1 MITTALFLL
10 TLGGFAAGSFYIPF
24 KKVRNWAWESYWLT
38 NGLFAWIIVPWLVA
52 VLTVPNLT
60 AVLREAPG
68 STIFWTYLFGL
79 LWGIG
84 AVTFGL
90 SMRYLGMSLGY
101 AIALG
106 LCAVFGTIVP
116 PIYFGTFGQ
125 LFSRA
130 SGLTTLGG
138 VLVCLI
144 GIAICGWAGMSKEKE
159 LSAEEKKKTIEE
171 FNFTKGLFVAILAG
185 VMSACIAFGFA
196 AGRPIAR
203 LAVDRGASVLWQNN
217 PALAIVLMGGF
228 TTNLIWCMFLNVKN
242 RTAKDYVNRTGAPLA
257 NNYIFCALAGITWYI
272 QFMFYGMGT
281 TKMGEYAFASWTIH
295 MALII
300 VFSNMWGLIFKEWKG
315 ASRRTIRII
324 ITGIFVVVLSVVFIG
339 AGSWLES
346 VGK

>member
-1 MITTALFLL
+1 VVLL
-10 TLGGFAAGSFYIPF
+10 TVS
-24 KKVRNWAWESYWLT
+24 
-38 NGLFAWIIVPWLVA
+38 
-52 VLTVPNLT
+52 NLT
-60 AVLREAPG
+60 IVLRETPG
-68 STIFWTYLFGL
+68 STIFWIYFFGL

-106 LCAVFGTIVP
+106 LCAVFGTIIP
-116 PIYFGTFGQ
+116 PIYSGTFGQ
-125 LFSRA
+125 LLSRA

-144 GIAICGWAGMSKEKE
+144 GIAICAWAGMTKERQ
-159 LSAEEKKKTIEE
+159 LPDEEKKKAIEE
-171 FNFTKGLFVAILAG
+171 FNFAKGLLVAIFAG
-185 VMSACIAFGFA
+185 VMSACMAFAFA
-196 AGRPIAR
+196 AGGPIAR
-203 LAVDRGASVLWQNN
+203 LAVEHGTSVLWQNN
-217 PALAIVLMGGF
+217 PVLAIALVGGF

-242 RTAKDYVNRTGAPLA
+242 RTAADYVNCAGSPLV
-257 NNYIFCALAGITWYI
+257 NNYIFCALAGTTWYL

-300 VFSNMWGLIFKEWKG
+300 AFSNMWGLIFKEWKG
-315 ASRRTIRII
+315 VSTRTIRII
-324 ITGIFVVVLSVVFIG
+324 IAGICVVVLSVVFIG

-346 VGK
+346 IGK